1 MLAEV
6 WNSID
11 DTRPTW
17 RCRGA
22 ILKARLIRNGLDYIA
37 LCQSANQFIQ
47 YLQML
52 HISWQILASKNIFVQ
67 TILKLGMG
75 MGGGDH
81 WISLPW
87 RKDKISAYDGPLDK
101 TCPLWVF
108 KSAKHL
114 KQHHSLYKL
123 FHASHNH
130 TTSCYCHRCRPL
142 FSKLMSQQIWRFTL
156 HSPAWVLLLMMF
168 GFPTN
173 NILISSHL

>member
-1 MLAEV
+1 MSKLCVAADNVRAWTWRFTLHQPAWICILLSSASESCHSVSFILTFFIMLAEV

-52 HISWQILASKNIFVQ
+52 HISWQILSSKNIFVQ
-67 TILKLGMG
+67 TVLKLGMG

-87 RKDKISAYDGPLDK
+87 REGQKFKPLDK

-108 KSAKHL
+108 KSETA
-114 KQHHSLYKL
+114 
-123 FHASHNH
+123 F
-130 TTSCYCHRCRPL
+130 TRPL
-142 FSKLMSQQIWRFTL
+142 ITKQAAIVIGAGLCFQ
-156 HSPAWVLLLMMF
+156 
-168 GFPTN
+168 N
-173 NILISSHL
+173 

>member
-1 MLAEV
+1 MRKVALGRFLWSKLLSASSFDV
-6 WNSID
+6 ILVFT
-11 DTRPTW
+11 DTNN
-17 RCRGA
+17 A
-22 ILKARLIRNGLDYIA
+22 
-37 LCQSANQFIQ
+37 FIC
-47 YLQML
+47 
-52 HISWQILASKNIFVQ
+52 AKNIFVQ

-123 FHASHNH
+123 FHASPNH
-130 TTSCYCHRCRPL
+130 ATSCYCHRCRPV